1 MKTTICCYNIMTIAD
16 INSLPVIS
24 LNVTGREGSGTSV
37 TVIDQESK
45 DVTQTTNFTY
55 TQGESLTFTI
65 EDQVFID
72 RLEKNSTLSV
82 VLYNETVPLYR
93 DIIRFRG
100 ELNTANEYTQYNNE
114 DDYFIYESEQF
125 EEDDPQVDYGG
136 GDVSGSETGSS
147 DTTSYVPTD
156 LEGSTVIDL
165 PDDVITPSEN
175 YSVVYD
181 TNNNG
186 RGETRGTGYSH
197 EILQASE
204 ETRGDFKVR
213 SAEYGTFN
221 SSPSSLES
229 VTVYQY
235 NFNANTGNTFGYH
248 PEQQDL
254 SVNPDLVNTL
264 ESYSSSVGNFKYFNF
279 RNGRDEAFSNTV
291 ALLQM
296 REENSLDNSAFETTV
311 YKEDSISDWTVGMSI
326 YSDATGTSV
335 TDNYVDTYATVND
348 LDRYHFIS
356 KNSSGVW
363 VLVRCTDGIVTHVEA
378 VDSVNYVRLAEMFTV
393 SISNNP
399 YEARVKGKISSFR
412 PWIESKL
419 ADPNAVFYRG
429 SQSVDYTTVKFSI
442 NGSSYYRDRY
452 RRVLDLEGGVLGS
465 VGSRVYSHIGP
476 LNTQN
481 VFHKQLISTD
491 GESSLIG
498 ANDEDRYI
506 VEVFSLW
513 KDFVNN
519 LDFNEQPWLL
529 LEIDKATGLISDR
542 EWINL

>member
-125 EEDDPQVDYGG
+125 EEDDPQVNYGG
-136 GDVSGSETGSS
+136 GDVSGSQTGSS
-147 DTTSYVPTD
+147 NTTSYVPVD
-156 LEGSTVIDL
+156 LEGSTAIDL

-181 TNNNG
+181 KNNNG
-186 RGETRGTGYSH
+186 RGEMRGTGYSY
-197 EILQASE
+197 ELLQASE
-204 ETRGDFKVR
+204 ETLGDFKVR

-248 PEQQDL
+248 PDQQDL
-254 SVNPDLVNTL
+254 SINPDLVNTL
-264 ESYSSSVGNFKYFNF
+264 ESYTSSVGNFKYFNF

-363 VLVRCTDGIVTHVEA
+363 VLIRCTDGIVTHVEA

-399 YEARVKGKISSFR
+399 YEDRVKGKISSFR

>member
-55 TQGESLTFTI
+55 TQGGSLTFTI

-125 EEDDPQVDYGG
+125 EEDDPQVNYGG
-136 GDVSGSETGSS
+136 GDVSGSQTGSS
-147 DTTSYVPTD
+147 NTTSYVPVD
-156 LEGSTVIDL
+156 LEGSTAIDL

-181 TNNNG
+181 KNNNG
-186 RGETRGTGYSH
+186 RGEMRGTGYSY
-197 EILQASE
+197 ELLQASE
-204 ETRGDFKVR
+204 ETLGDFKVR

-248 PEQQDL
+248 PDQQDL
-254 SVNPDLVNTL
+254 SINPDLVNTL
-264 ESYSSSVGNFKYFNF
+264 ESYTSSVGNFKYFNF

-363 VLVRCTDGIVTHVEA
+363 VLIRCTDGIVTHVEA

>member
-147 DTTSYVPTD
+147 DTTSYVPID

-221 SSPSSLES
+221 SSPSSLEP

-291 ALLQM
+291 AFLQM

>member
-147 DTTSYVPTD
+147 DTTSYVPID

-291 ALLQM
+291 AFLQM

>member
-186 RGETRGTGYSH
+186 RGETRGTGYSY

-221 SSPSSLES
+221 SSPSSLEP

-363 VLVRCTDGIVTHVEA
+363 VLIRCTDGIVTHVEA

>member
-147 DTTSYVPTD
+147 DTTSYVPID

>member
-45 DVTQTTNFTY
+45 DVTQTTNFSY
-55 TQGESLTFTI
+55 IQGESLTLTI

-82 VLYNETVPLYR
+82 ILYNETVPLYR

-125 EEDDPQVDYGG
+125 EEDDPHVDYGG
-136 GDVSGSETGSS
+136 GDISGSETGSS
-147 DTTSYVPTD
+147 NVTTYVPID
-156 LEGSTVIDL
+156 LEGKTVIDL

-181 TNNNG
+181 KNNNG
-186 RGETRGTGYSH
+186 RGEMRGGSSY

-204 ETRGDFKVR
+204 ETQGDFKVR

-235 NFNANTGNTFGYH
+235 NFNSNTGNTFGYH
-248 PEQQDL
+248 PSQLDL
-254 SVNPDLVNTL
+254 SVNPDLINTL
-264 ESYSSSVGNFKYFNF
+264 ESYAPTVGDFKYFHF
-279 RNGRDEAFSNTV
+279 RNGRDEAFSDTV
-291 ALLQM
+291 TLLEM

-335 TDNYVDTYATVND
+335 TDNYVDTYATTND
-348 LDRYHFIS
+348 IDRYHFIS

-378 VDSVNYVRLAEMFTV
+378 VDSVNYVRLAEMYSV
-393 SISNNP
+393 SITTNP
-399 YEARVKGKISSFR
+399 YETRPTGKISSVK
-412 PWIESKL
+412 PWVEAKL

-442 NGSSYYRDRY
+442 NGNSYNRDRY
-452 RRVLDLEGGVLGS
+452 RKVLDLEGGVLGS

-476 LNTQN
+476 LNVQN
-481 VFHKQLISTD
+481 VFHKQLVSTD
-491 GESSLIG
+491 GDSSLIG
-498 ANDEDRYI
+498 ASDEDRYG
-506 VEVFSLW
+506 VGVFSPW

-519 LDFNEQPWLL
+519 LEFNEQPWLL